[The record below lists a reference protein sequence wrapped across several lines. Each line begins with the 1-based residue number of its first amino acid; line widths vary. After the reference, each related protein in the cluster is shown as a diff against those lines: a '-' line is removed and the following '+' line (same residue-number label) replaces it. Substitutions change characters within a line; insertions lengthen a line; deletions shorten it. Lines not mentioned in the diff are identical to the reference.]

1 MTRYII
7 FGAGSP
13 IEVDSYHPEIAEA
26 IVVETFGV
34 KIENLVCVRKCDVML
49 SGERCT

>member
-13 IEVDSYHPEIAEA
+13 IEVDAYHPEIAEA
-26 IVVETFGV
+26 IVVEQFGV
-34 KIENLVCVRKCDVML
+34 KIEDLVCLRKSDVML